1 MGTYIGENV
10 EAYNGH
16 VQTLKD
22 AFESLLPEFIDK
34 GRQQEFTNIK
44 ESFPRVRSSGVTDP
58 AALARALEQDATLIT
73 AIHRALASYD
83 FIKLAF
89 ENQEINDENLSR
101 DEDTAMQTYKVLHT
115 EHGLILQSMRTSIAY
130 EEASKLF
137 GEVTSSEYNTEI
149 TLKLSEYRDASED
162 DKKVLKL
169 EIEK

>member
-44 ESFPRVRSSGVTDP
+44 ESFPRVKSSGVTDP

-73 AIHRALASYD
+73 AIHRALASCE
-83 FIKLAF
+83 FIKMAY
-89 ENQEINDENLSR
+89 ENQEFNDENISR
-101 DEDTAMQTYKVLHT
+101 DEDTAMQTYKVLHA
-115 EHGLILQSMRTSIAY
+115 EHGLILQSLRTSIAY
-130 EEASKLF
+130 DEASKLF
-137 GEVTSSEYNTEI
+137 GEVSSSEYNTEI

-162 DKKVLKL
+162 VKKVLKL
-169 EIEK
+169 EI